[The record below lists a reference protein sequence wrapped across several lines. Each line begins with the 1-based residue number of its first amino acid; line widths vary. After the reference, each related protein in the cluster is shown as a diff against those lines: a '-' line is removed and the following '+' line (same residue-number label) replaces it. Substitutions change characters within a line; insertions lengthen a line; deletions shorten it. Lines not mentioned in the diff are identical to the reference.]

1 MQLLFLMPGIK
12 PRIKDGQG
20 YKEVLLMQE
29 EANQKTVGIVVQ
41 AGKFTMHEFG
51 RACEKYSQYRR
62 DKKRMRRT
70 DPTKYKVNQPKKI
83 KVKQMMKE
91 GESVKRVNLEELD
104 VSEFSKIARKNGLR
118 FAVNKDKSTNPP
130 TYVVYFKARSGE
142 AIDQTVDEYIRMHL
156 SKKKTKEQQ
165 PKEQPK
171 KQKQQETIH
180 DKLGKFQKVVD
191 ENAAKI
197 AKDKAK
203 DIIR

>member
-12 PRIKDGQG
+12 PRIKEGQG

-41 AGKFTMHEFG
+41 AGKFTLHEFG
-51 RACEKYSQYRR
+51 KVCEKYSQYRR
-62 DKKRMRRT
+62 DQKRMRRT

-91 GESVKRVNLEELD
+91 GESVRKVNLEELNIG
-104 VSEFSKIARKNGLR
+104 EFSKIARKNGMR
-118 FAVNKDKSTNPP
+118 FAISKDKSTNPP

-142 AIDQTVDEYIRMHL
+142 AIDQTVDEYLRTYL

-171 KQKQQETIH
+171 KQKQKETIH
-180 DKLGKFQKVVD
+180 DKLDKFQKVAK
-191 ENAAKI
+191 ENAAKV
-197 AKDKAK
+197 AKDKTK